1 MFFSCVLRE
10 GNLASPK
17 QKIKDTHCVK
27 RVHIRSFSGPY
38 FTEYGEIQSEC
49 GKIQTRKTPNT
60 GTFHAVNET
69 AEVNPSMHNVEL
81 WPNIL

>member
-60 GTFHAVNET
+60 GTFHAVATGKILAKNNQNQT
-69 AEVNPSMHNVEL
+69 EVD
-81 WPNIL
+81 